1 MHYHCEVLHMHRANA
16 SARRF
21 YEHMGFADRPRA
33 GYDERRRRAC
43 VCDAHAPLA
52 AYRVPQRARVCDTV
66 RP

>member
-33 GYDERRRRAC
+33 RDPSPESGTTSGGDVLVYVMRTRR
-43 VCDAHAPLA
+43 
-52 AYRVPQRARVCDTV
+52 
-66 RP
+66 